1 MSKNAPG
8 AKELLQ
14 IGMEDAAQ
22 WVMDDKKLKPV
33 GDSSPHWRYLTA
45 IPNSLYAF
53 ACEGEVLYIGK
64 TTKTLSKRFTGY
76 CEPSSG
82 RSADK
87 RLQTAIMKL
96 IRQRKEVRILVLPP
110 TVPLKWGDY
119 PINLAAGLEDALVQ
133 AFKPAWN
140 ESNKKFMTESQSL
153 ELLV

>member
-1 MSKNAPG
+1 MSPG
-8 AKELLQ
+8 VNELLQ

-22 WVMDDKKLKPV
+22 WMSDGRKLKHV
-33 GDSSPHWRYLTA
+33 GDSAPHWRYLTA

-53 ACEGEVLYIGK
+53 ACDEEVLYIGK

-119 PINLAAGLEDALVQ
+119 MIHLAAGLEDALVQ
-133 AFKPAWN
+133 AFKPDWN
-140 ESNKKFMTESQSL
+140 GTNKKFMTESQSL